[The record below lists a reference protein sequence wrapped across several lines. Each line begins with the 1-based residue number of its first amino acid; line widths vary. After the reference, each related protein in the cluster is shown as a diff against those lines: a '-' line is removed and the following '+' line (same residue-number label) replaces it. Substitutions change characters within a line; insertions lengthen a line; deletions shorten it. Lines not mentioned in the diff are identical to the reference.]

1 MAIPF
6 RKGRVVVAAFA
17 QWFIP
22 DTDWLGPDWS
32 NLRVRGTRTAQV
44 HPMSMP
50 IEHGKGLER
59 PLLTNVVNWLAP
71 PGERD
76 AKGQDQ
82 GGDAAAR
89 RRILAAHDV
98 ALRYELHILPREA
111 LVEAMN
117 GLVANAAGDPWTEEA
132 LWIAAQ
138 SINDGRFFHTD
149 APDILFG
156 CIKGEPPP
164 VPDPSSYQKLADRF
178 PTGALAPYARWWVAE
193 CLRRR
198 NLVTSSQDQLTSMTE
213 LMALY
218 EKVKAPPNTRAWAW
232 SQLRLGWLRYHEGQH
247 PEALEHFLAVAN
259 GVGRGPE
266 QSMALID
273 AAYCYGARK
282 QHAESERLLRLVLEQ
297 PDVVWVKVG
306 EMSAWAPMSGSPHQ
320 FWAGRTSALAR
331 QWLSRIDE
339 LEHMEDHNH
348 DGGRERGVEDP
359 EKTSPENGR

>member
-98 ALRYELHILPREA
+98 ALRYELHILPRES

-218 EKVKAPPNTRAWAW
+218 EKVKAPPT
-232 SQLRLGWLRYHEGQH
+232 
-247 PEALEHFLAVAN
+247 P
-259 GVGRGPE
+259 GRGP
-266 QSMALID
+266 
-273 AAYCYGARK
+273 
-282 QHAESERLLRLVLEQ
+282 
-297 PDVVWVKVG
+297 
-306 EMSAWAPMSGSPHQ
+306 
-320 FWAGRTSALAR
+320 GRS
-331 QWLSRIDE
+331 
-339 LEHMEDHNH
+339 
-348 DGGRERGVEDP
+348 
-359 EKTSPENGR
+359 